1 MEKKFEREKREL
13 NDQMQKE
20 IEEIERDEKSK
31 YEKKIQQMKRELQI
45 SSATPDMEKELQD
58 YK

>member
-13 NDQMQKE
+13 NDQMQIE

-31 YEKKIQQMKRELQI
+31 YEKKI
-45 SSATPDMEKELQD
+45 
-58 YK
+58 

>member
-13 NDQMQKE
+13 NDQMQIE

-31 YEKKIQQMKRELQI
+31 YEKKV
-45 SSATPDMEKELQD
+45 
-58 YK
+58 

>member
-13 NDQMQKE
+13 NDQMQIE

-31 YEKKIQQMKRELQI
+31 YEKKVLQMKRDL
-45 SSATPDMEKELQD
+45 
-58 YK
+58 

>member
-13 NDQMQKE
+13 NDQTQIE

-31 YEKKIQQMKRELQI
+31 YEKKV
-45 SSATPDMEKELQD
+45 
-58 YK
+58 